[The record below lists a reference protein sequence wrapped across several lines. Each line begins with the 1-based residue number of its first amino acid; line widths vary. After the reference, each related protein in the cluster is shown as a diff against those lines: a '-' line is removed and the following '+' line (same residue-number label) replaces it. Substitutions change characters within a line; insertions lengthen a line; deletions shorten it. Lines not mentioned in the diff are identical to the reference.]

1 MLFLLCSGI
10 IKADCRACYREQRV
24 SPDGGG
30 TGPMLSGV
38 HHPTDVALQG
48 RVGAVPGLPL
58 PRRLKG
64 HGEKSTRLVAE
75 LFMLNPTGSGPLKHN
90 SNVSPWH
97 RRADFPSRLGRSEAS
112 SSGPSGEACEACGAS
127 GHCGSWASQAR

>member
-10 IKADCRACYREQRV
+10 IKADCRACNREQRV

-38 HHPTDVALQG
+38 HHPTDVELQG

-64 HGEKSTRLVAE
+64 RGEKSTRLVAE
-75 LFMLNPTGSGPLKHN
+75 LFMLNPTGFATKTQ
-90 SNVSPWH
+90 
-97 RRADFPSRLGRSEAS
+97 FQRLTLASTGRLSFTT
-112 SSGPSGEACEACGAS
+112 G
-127 GHCGSWASQAR
+127 